1 MAFVIADTSEQWLR
15 LSVDPTA
22 DILHSME
29 DWEKFVAL
37 DKRERVALYVG
48 TRYEGV
54 DPFEGV
60 PTEAIQ
66 AFTRTLI
73 FKGGGLGHANYSA
86 LAQRMSGPQLA
97 ALWTGFGISD
107 QLTADYKD
115 MKCESRGTCTTS
127 LFDICTSNC

>member
-1 MAFVIADTSEQWLR
+1 MAFVVADTSEQWLR
-15 LSVDPTA
+15 LLAEPTA
-22 DILHSME
+22 YILRSME

-37 DKRERVALYVG
+37 NEKERIALYAG

-54 DPFEGV
+54 DPFKGV
-60 PTEAIQ
+60 PNDAIQ

-86 LAQRMSGPQLA
+86 LAQRMSGSQLA

-107 QLTADYKD
+107 QLTADYMDK
-115 MKCESRGTCTTS
+115 KCAGQGTCTPS
-127 LFDICTSNC
+127 LNDICTSNC